1 MFKNKKI
8 ISWVLVIFWMVIIFY
23 FSHQPAVKSNELST
37 GISRKITEVVKKVTN
52 NPIINKVNF
61 NHIIRKM
68 AHFTVYFI
76 LGILVV
82 NAIGQR
88 YSLDTKWI
96 LRSIIICILYAI
108 SDEFH
113 QSFVPGRGPAVF
125 DVLVDSFGA
134 STGILSYKMFH
145 VKHFI

>member
-23 FSHQPAVKSNELST
+23 FSHQPAVKSNALST

-52 NPIINKVNF
+52 DPIINKVNF

-96 LRSIIICILYAI
+96 LGSIIICILYAI

-134 STGILSYKMFH
+134 STGILLYKMFH
-145 VKHFI
+145 VEHFI